1 MENQELFVASPS
13 KAAVK
18 KTRRIFLNE
27 CKFLQSAT
35 VVAQLPAP
43 NRPEI
48 CFVGRSNV
56 GKSSLINA
64 LANQRKLAR
73 TSNMPGRTRE
83 VNIFAIG
90 DSHYMI
96 DLPGYGYAKMPKKLA
111 ARAAGLIETYI
122 CQRSSLRR
130 VFILIDSRRGPMDI
144 DEIFMNRLD
153 SVGVGFQIVVT
164 KLDKVKGKSLAAMQE
179 SVGQTLAS
187 HPASFPD
194 AIATSVVSGEG
205 IDTLRHQIA
214 QIQ

>member
-1 MENQELFVASPS
+1 M
-13 KAAVK
+13 
-18 KTRRIFLNE
+18 
-27 CKFLQSAT
+27 
-35 VVAQLPAP
+35 AQLPAP
-43 NRPEI
+43 DRPEI

-73 TSNMPGRTRE
+73 TSNTPGRTRE

-90 DSHYMI
+90 NSHYMI

-111 ARAAGLIETYI
+111 ARAAGLIEAYI

-130 VFILIDSRRGPMDI
+130 VFVLIDGRRGPMEI
-144 DEIFMNRLD
+144 DEIFMSRLD

-164 KLDKVKGKSLAAMQE
+164 KLDKIKGKSLAAVQE
-179 SVGQTLAS
+179 SVGKTLAS

-194 AIATSVVSGEG
+194 AIATSTVSGEG